1 MAPTAL
7 KSRVSTS
14 VSFTMKQFQYIMRDD
29 VLHAAF
35 GIRVV
40 RELTREKN
48 LRFDSQAIADLR
60 GIAANYFERSFA

>member
-1 MAPTAL
+1 
-7 KSRVSTS
+7 
-14 VSFTMKQFQYIMRDD
+14 MKQFQYIMRDD